1 MKFNDADNTQ
11 EWAGCVALFSSQCT
25 RIAARDV
32 RGTLVA
38 ENRKK
43 GKIDLMPIQRAT
55 AQALPNIALVKY
67 WGNRDQA
74 LRLPSNPSLSMNM
87 AGLTTTTTVEFD
99 PALKQDVFLLGGREI
114 NGQGLERVSR
124 FLNQVRLQTSEVSR
138 LFARVD
144 SRNNF
149 PSGAGLASSA
159 SGFAALAVAASAAA
173 GLQLSETELSRLA
186 RLGSGSA
193 CRSVPGGFVEWAVGD
208 DDRSSYAYSIAPA
221 DHWDLRDVVALIDV
235 EHKAVGST
243 EGHAVADTSPL
254 QAARVATAPD
264 RLAQA
269 RSAVLARDFASLAD
283 VVELDSLMMHAVMIT
298 SSPVLMY
305 WQPATIAVMQAV
317 RQWRLNGLAA
327 CTTIDA
333 GPNVHVICTAEA
345 ADEVALR
352 LRVIP
357 GVRQVIT
364 ARVGGPAHLIPNH

>member
-1 MKFNDADNTQ
+1 
-11 EWAGCVALFSSQCT
+11 
-25 RIAARDV
+25 
-32 RGTLVA
+32 
-38 ENRKK
+38 
-43 GKIDLMPIQRAT
+43 MPIYHAT
-55 AQALPNIALVKY
+55 AQAHPNIALIKY

-74 LRLPSNPSLSMNM
+74 QRLPSNPSLSMNL

-99 PALKQDVFLLGGREI
+99 PALQHDVLILGGREI

-124 FLNQVRLQTSEVSR
+124 FLDQVRAKTSGVSH

-159 SGFAALAVAASAAA
+159 SGFAALALAASAAA
-173 GLQLSETELSRLA
+173 DLSLSEAELSRLA

-193 CRSVPGGFVEWAVGD
+193 CRSVPGGFVEWALGT
-208 DDRSSYAYSIAPA
+208 DDRSSYAHSIASA

-254 QAARVATAPD
+254 QAARVATATD

-269 RSAVLARDFASLAD
+269 RSAVLARDFGSLAD

-317 RQWRLNGLAA
+317 RQWRVNGLAA

-364 ARVGGPAHLIPNH
+364 ASVGGPAHLIPNP

>member
-1 MKFNDADNTQ
+1 MP
-11 EWAGCVALFSSQCT
+11 
-25 RIAARDV
+25 
-32 RGTLVA
+32 
-38 ENRKK
+38 NRK
-43 GKIDLMPIQRAT
+43 AT
-55 AQALPNIALVKY
+55 ACASPNIALIKY

-74 LRLPSNPSLSMNM
+74 LRLPSNPSLSMNL
-87 AGLTTTTTVEFD
+87 AGLTTITTVEFD
-99 PALKQDVFLLGGREI
+99 PALKQDVFVLGGREI
-114 NGQGLERVSR
+114 GGQGLERVSR
-124 FLNQVRLQTSEVSR
+124 FLDQVRIKTSEVLRSTHEAKRSGAKTSEVST
-138 LFARVD
+138 LFAHVD

-149 PSGAGLASSA
+149 PPGAGLASSA

-173 GLQLSETELSRLA
+173 GLQLSEAELSRLA

-193 CRSVPGGFVEWAVGD
+193 CRSVPGGFVEWAVGA
-208 DDRSSYAYSIAPA
+208 DDRSSYACSIAPA
-221 DHWDLRDVVALIDV
+221 DHWDLRDIVALIDV

-269 RSAVLARDFASLAD
+269 RSAVLARDFAALAG

-305 WQPATIAVMQAV
+305 WQPATIAVMHAV
-317 RQWRLNGLAA
+317 RQWRANGLAA
-327 CTTIDA
+327 GATIDA

-345 ADEVALR
+345 AGEVALR

-357 GVRQVIT
+357 GVRQVIS
-364 ARVGGPAHLIPNH
+364 ARAGGPAHLISNP

>member
-1 MKFNDADNTQ
+1 MTISK
-11 EWAGCVALFSSQCT
+11 
-25 RIAARDV
+25 
-32 RGTLVA
+32 
-38 ENRKK
+38 
-43 GKIDLMPIQRAT
+43 AT
-55 AQALPNIALVKY
+55 AQAHPNIALIKY

-74 LRLPSNPSLSMNM
+74 LRLPANPSLSMNM

-99 PALKQDVFLLGGREI
+99 PALKQDVLRLGGHEI
-114 NGQGLERVSR
+114 NGKGLVRVSR
-124 FLNQVRLQTSEVSR
+124 FLDRVRDEAAELNG
-138 LFARVD
+138 LFARVE

-159 SGFAALAVAASAAA
+159 SGFAALALAASTAA
-173 GLQLSETELSRLA
+173 GLHLNEAELSRLA

-193 CRSVPGGFVEWAVGD
+193 CRSVPGGFVEWSPGD
-208 DDRSSYAYSIAPA
+208 DDRSSYAHSIAPA

-254 QAARVATAPD
+254 QSARVATASD

-269 RSAVLARDFASLAD
+269 RSAVLARDFASLAE

-305 WQPATIAVMQAV
+305 WQPATVAVMHAV
-317 RQWRLNGLAA
+317 RQWRINGLAA

-333 GPNVHVICTAEA
+333 GPNVHVICTADA

-357 GVRQVIT
+357 GVRQVLS
-364 ARVGGPAHLIPNH
+364 ARVGGPAHLISHP

>member
-1 MKFNDADNTQ
+1 LQ
-11 EWAGCVALFSSQCT
+11 
-25 RIAARDV
+25 
-32 RGTLVA
+32 
-38 ENRKK
+38 
-43 GKIDLMPIQRAT
+43 
-55 AQALPNIALVKY
+55 
-67 WGNRDQA
+67 
-74 LRLPSNPSLSMNM
+74 
-87 AGLTTTTTVEFD
+87 
-99 PALKQDVFLLGGREI
+99 QDVLILGGREI
-114 NGQGLERVSR
+114 GGKGLERVSR
-124 FLNQVRLQTSEVSR
+124 FLEQVRRKTSEVSGTLEVPR

-173 GLQLSETELSRLA
+173 GLKLNEAELSRLA

-193 CRSVPGGFVEWAVGD
+193 CRSVPGGFVEWEMGD

-221 DHWDLRDVVALIDV
+221 DHWDLCDVVALIDV

-269 RSAVLARDFASLAD
+269 RSAVLARDFAALAD

-317 RQWRLNGLAA
+317 RQWRINGLAA

-364 ARVGGPAHLIPNH
+364 ARVGGPAHLIPNPPSSSIAGARSAGYNVDTHYRK

>member
-1 MKFNDADNTQ
+1 MAD
-11 EWAGCVALFSSQCT
+11 F
-25 RIAARDV
+25 
-32 RGTLVA
+32 
-38 ENRKK
+38 K
-43 GKIDLMPIQRAT
+43 AT
-55 AQALPNIALVKY
+55 AQAHPNIALVKY
-67 WGNRDQA
+67 WGNRDHV
-74 LRLPSNPSLSMNM
+74 LRLPSNPSLSMNL
-87 AGLTTTTTVEFD
+87 AGLITTTTVEFD
-99 PALKQDVFLLGGREI
+99 PALKQDLLILGGREI
-114 NGQGLERVSR
+114 GGKGFERVSR
-124 FLNQVRLQTSEVSR
+124 FLDQVRKICRNTSVREAHPSTALR
-138 LFARVD
+138 SAQDAGHDCAHLFACVE

-149 PSGAGLASSA
+149 PAGAGLASSA
-159 SGFAALAVAASAAA
+159 SGFAALALAASAAA
-173 GLQLSETELSRLA
+173 GLHLNEAELSRLA

-193 CRSVPGGFVEWAVGD
+193 CRSVPGGFVEWAVGT

-254 QAARVATAPD
+254 QAARVATASD
-264 RLAQA
+264 RLALVRA
-269 RSAVLARDFASLAD
+269 AVLARDFASLAN

-298 SSPVLMY
+298 SSPILMY
-305 WQPATIAVMQAV
+305 WQPATVAVMHAV
-317 RQWRLNGLAA
+317 RQWRANGLAA

-364 ARVGGPAHLIPNH
+364 ARVGGPAHLISNP

>member
-1 MKFNDADNTQ
+1 M
-11 EWAGCVALFSSQCT
+11 
-25 RIAARDV
+25 
-32 RGTLVA
+32 
-38 ENRKK
+38 
-43 GKIDLMPIQRAT
+43 
-55 AQALPNIALVKY
+55 
-67 WGNRDQA
+67 
-74 LRLPSNPSLSMNM
+74 
-87 AGLTTTTTVEFD
+87 
-99 PALKQDVFLLGGREI
+99 
-114 NGQGLERVSR
+114 
-124 FLNQVRLQTSEVSR
+124 
-138 LFARVD
+138 
-144 SRNNF
+144 
-149 PSGAGLASSA
+149 
-159 SGFAALAVAASAAA
+159 AVAASAAA
-173 GLQLSETELSRLA
+173 GLQLSEAELSRLA

-193 CRSVPGGFVEWAVGD
+193 CRSVPGGFVEWALGA

-269 RSAVLARDFASLAD
+269 RSAVLARDFAALAD

-305 WQPATIAVMQAV
+305 WQPATIAVMHAV
-317 RQWRLNGLAA
+317 RQWRANGLAA

-364 ARVGGPAHLIPNH
+364 ARVGGPAHLISNP

>member
-1 MKFNDADNTQ
+1 MSK
-11 EWAGCVALFSSQCT
+11 W
-25 RIAARDV
+25 
-32 RGTLVA
+32 
-38 ENRKK
+38 K
-43 GKIDLMPIQRAT
+43 AT
-55 AQALPNIALVKY
+55 ACASPNIALIKY

-74 LRLPSNPSLSMNM
+74 LRLPSNPSLSMNLG
-87 AGLTTTTTVEFD
+87 GLTTTTTVEFD
-99 PALKQDVFLLGGREI
+99 PTLKQDVLILGGREI
-114 NGQGLERVSR
+114 GGQGLERVSR
-124 FLNQVRLQTSEVSR
+124 FLDQVRAKTSEVSQ
-138 LFARVD
+138 LFAHVD

-173 GLQLSETELSRLA
+173 GLTLSEAELSRLA

-193 CRSVPGGFVEWAVGD
+193 CRSVPGGFVEWPSGA

-269 RSAVLARDFASLAD
+269 RSALLARDFGSLAD

-317 RQWRLNGLAA
+317 RQWRANGLAA
-327 CTTIDA
+327 CSTIDA

-345 ADEVALR
+345 AGEVASR

-357 GVRQVIT
+357 GVRQVIA
-364 ARVGGPAHLIPNH
+364 ARVGGPAHLLTQP

>member
-1 MKFNDADNTQ
+1 MSNWK
-11 EWAGCVALFSSQCT
+11 
-25 RIAARDV
+25 
-32 RGTLVA
+32 
-38 ENRKK
+38 
-43 GKIDLMPIQRAT
+43 AT
-55 AQALPNIALVKY
+55 AQAFPNIALIKY

-74 LRLPSNPSLSMNM
+74 LRLPSNPSLSMNL
-87 AGLTTTTTVEFD
+87 AGLTTITTVEFD
-99 PALKQDVFLLGGREI
+99 PALKQDVFVLGGREI
-114 NGQGLERVSR
+114 GGQGLERVSR
-124 FLNQVRLQTSEVSR
+124 FLDQVRMKTSEVFETSEVST
-138 LFARVD
+138 LFAHVD

-149 PSGAGLASSA
+149 PPGAGLASSA

-173 GLQLSETELSRLA
+173 GLQLSEAELSRLA

-193 CRSVPGGFVEWAVGD
+193 CRSVPGGFVEWAVGA
-208 DDRSSYAYSIAPA
+208 DDRSSYACSIAPA
-221 DHWDLRDVVALIDV
+221 DHWDLCDIVALIDV

-269 RSAVLARDFASLAD
+269 RSAVLARDFAALAD

-305 WQPATIAVMQAV
+305 WQPATIAVMHAV
-317 RQWRLNGLAA
+317 RQWRANGLAA
-327 CTTIDA
+327 CATIDA
-333 GPNVHVICTAEA
+333 GPNVHVLCPAEA

-357 GVRQVIT
+357 GVRQVIS
-364 ARVGGPAHLIPNH
+364 ARAGGPAHLISNP

>member
-1 MKFNDADNTQ
+1 MAQIPQDEDR
-11 EWAGCVALFSSQCT
+11 VSSFK
-25 RIAARDV
+25 AA
-32 RGTLVA
+32 
-38 ENRKK
+38 
-43 GKIDLMPIQRAT
+43 
-55 AQALPNIALVKY
+55 AQASPNIALIKY

-87 AGLTTTTTVEFD
+87 AGLTTITTVEFD
-99 PALKQDVFLLGGREI
+99 PALKQDVLILSGRQI
-114 NGQGLERVSR
+114 GGQGLERVSR
-124 FLNQVRLQTSEVSR
+124 FLNQVRQLCGDTSLRGASSATKQSHTR
-138 LFARVD
+138 SGDGFADNTRHDAAHLFARVE

-159 SGFAALAVAASAAA
+159 SGFAALALAATAAA
-173 GLQLSETELSRLA
+173 GLQLNEAELSRLA

-193 CRSVPGGFVEWAVGD
+193 CRSVPGGFVEWMLGD

-254 QAARVATAPD
+254 QAARVATAAD

-269 RSAVLARDFASLAD
+269 RSAVLARDFSALAE

-317 RQWRLNGLAA
+317 RQWRINGLAA

-345 ADEVALR
+345 AGEVALR

-357 GVRQVIT
+357 GVRQVIST
-364 ARVGGPAHLIPNH
+364 RVGGPAHLISD

>member
-1 MKFNDADNTQ
+1 
-11 EWAGCVALFSSQCT
+11 
-25 RIAARDV
+25 
-32 RGTLVA
+32 VA
-38 ENRKK
+38 ETSKDETRHH
-43 GKIDLMPIQRAT
+43 MPTFQAT
-55 AQALPNIALVKY
+55 AQAHPNIALIKY

-74 LRLPSNPSLSMNM
+74 LRLPSNSSLSMNM
-87 AGLTTTTTVEFD
+87 AGMLTTTTVEFD
-99 PALKQDVFLLGGREI
+99 PALEHDVLILGGREI
-114 NGQGLERVSR
+114 GGTGLERVSR
-124 FLNQVRLQTSEVSR
+124 FLDQVRAKTSEALKTSEVYK
-138 LFARVD
+138 LFAHVD

-159 SGFAALAVAASAAA
+159 SGFAALALAASAAA
-173 GLQLSETELSRLA
+173 GLQLSEAELSRLA

-193 CRSVPGGFVEWAVGD
+193 CRSVPDGFVEWAAGE

-221 DHWDLRDVVALIDV
+221 DHWDLYDVVALIDV

-269 RSAVLARDFASLAD
+269 RSAVLARDFEALAD

-333 GPNVHVICTAEA
+333 GPNVHVICTADA

-357 GVRQVIT
+357 GVRQVMV
-364 ARVGGPAHLIPNH
+364 ARVGGAAHII

>member
-1 MKFNDADNTQ
+1 LKH
-11 EWAGCVALFSSQCT
+11 
-25 RIAARDV
+25 DV
-32 RGTLVA
+32 L
-38 ENRKK
+38 
-43 GKIDLMPIQRAT
+43 I
-55 AQALPNIALVKY
+55 
-67 WGNRDQA
+67 
-74 LRLPSNPSLSMNM
+74 
-87 AGLTTTTTVEFD
+87 
-99 PALKQDVFLLGGREI
+99 LGGREI
-114 NGQGLERVSR
+114 GGKGLERVSR
-124 FLNQVRLQTSEVSR
+124 FLDHVRAKTSEVSR
-138 LFARVD
+138 SAFEVSHLFARVE

-173 GLQLSETELSRLA
+173 GLQLSEAELSRLA

-193 CRSVPGGFVEWAVGD
+193 CRSVPGGFVEWSMGE
-208 DDRSSYAYSIAPA
+208 DDRTSYAYSIAPA

-254 QAARVATAPD
+254 QAARVATALD
-264 RLAQA
+264 RLPQA
-269 RSAVLARDFASLAD
+269 RSAVLARDFASLAE

-305 WQPATIAVMQAV
+305 WQPATLAVMQAV
-317 RQWRLNGLAA
+317 RQWRINGLAA

-352 LRVIP
+352 LRVVP
-357 GVRQVIT
+357 GVRQVIST
-364 ARVGGPAHLIPNH
+364 SVGGPAHLIPDP

>member
-1 MKFNDADNTQ
+1 MAIFK
-11 EWAGCVALFSSQCT
+11 
-25 RIAARDV
+25 
-32 RGTLVA
+32 
-38 ENRKK
+38 
-43 GKIDLMPIQRAT
+43 AT
-55 AQALPNIALVKY
+55 AQAHPNIALIKY

-99 PALKQDVFLLGGREI
+99 PVLKQDVLLLGGREI
-114 NGQGLERVSR
+114 GGKGLERVSH
-124 FLNQVRLQTSEVSR
+124 FLDQVRQMAHFT
-138 LFARVD
+138 LFAHVN

-159 SGFAALAVAASAAA
+159 SGFAALALAASTAA
-173 GLQLSETELSRLA
+173 GLNLNEAELSRLA

-193 CRSVPGGFVEWAVGD
+193 CRSVPGGFVEWAMGEED
-208 DDRSSYAYSIAPA
+208 QSSYAYSIAPA

-254 QAARVATAPD
+254 QAIRIATAPD

-269 RSAVLARDFASLAD
+269 RSAVLARDFGSLAD

-305 WQPATIAVMQAV
+305 WQPATIAVMHAV
-317 RQWRLNGLAA
+317 RQWRANGLAA
-327 CTTIDA
+327 CATIDA

-345 ADEVALR
+345 ADEVVLR

-357 GVRQVIT
+357 DVRQVIS
-364 ARVGGPAHLIPNH
+364 ARAGGPAHLISNP